1 MQIHDHN
8 LAPRYT
14 FSNSMAGIEQQLAA
28 CYPSSMD
35 SPRARNEIRRSA
47 LLRLIE
53 QCVPSRFRTQREM
66 AEHLGFVTAHF
77 SQMKSGNRTIGN
89 DSADKI
95 ERGLGLPMGA
105 LDRDAASGRSDLLP
119 SSSIQSEQSEVI
131 FTSDNVAAPA
141 FAEQRRWPFSP
152 ELHERIMRMGAEEI
166 ADLESSLDNHVA
178 LIEARLSRAASAGT
192 KQSKRAS

>member
-1 MQIHDHN
+1 
-8 LAPRYT
+8 
-14 FSNSMAGIEQQLAA
+14 
-28 CYPSSMD
+28 MD

-119 SSSIQSEQSEVI
+119 SSSIQSEQSEVR
-131 FTSDNVAAPA
+131 FTSDNVVAPA
-141 FAEQRRWPFSP
+141 FDEPRRWPFSP
-152 ELHERIMRMGAEEI
+152 ELHKRIMRLGPEDI
-166 ADLESSLDNHVA
+166 ANLERNLESQLET
-178 LIEARLSRAASAGT
+178 IESVLSRAASTAT
-192 KQSKRAS
+192 RSSKRAS